1 MPMLFIEIQQNAIC
15 QENVVKITGSQL
27 YELLY
32 PTFKPLDGWETLVL
46 SEEHKTLIAQYWEHI
61 PHDNN
66 DTNRFGIHIIKILN
80 TFGRMNIM
88 KK

>member
-1 MPMLFIEIQQNAIC
+1 MLEPQFGLITNLYNNIAIGFKIKYVEEDDIYQCQCCLLKFNKNAIC

-46 SEEHKTLIAQYWEHI
+46 SEEHK
-61 PHDNN
+61 N
-66 DTNRFGIHIIKILN
+66 
-80 TFGRMNIM
+80 
-88 KK
+88 